1 MSHDDDNDS
10 PLAVRDSNGTLLAD
24 GDTVVVTKDLKVKG
38 SPVPLKRGTVIKHIK
53 LRDGA
58 EAVEG
63 NTDKIKGL
71 MIRPEYLRK
80 A

>member
-1 MSHDDDNDS
+1 MSHDDGDDDT
-10 PLAVRDSNGTLLAD
+10 PVVRDSNGTLLAD
-24 GDTVVVTKDLKVKG
+24 GDTVVVIKDLKVKG

-58 EAVEG
+58 ESVEG
-63 NTDKIKGL
+63 SSDKIKGL